1 MTLFSK
7 LREGI
12 TSVWPTSSPQKL
24 GATDPEIDALEKF
37 RAAML
42 GLIESD
48 ASERAAMLNLRIRCA
63 ATLQSLWFMRSEMMA
78 LLATAHGEADA
89 RRRLDLVAE
98 CVRDVLPSGL
108 RSRPSPLSRE
118 S

>member
-12 TSVWPTSSPQKL
+12 SSVWPTSSPQRL
-24 GATDPEIDALEKF
+24 GDQEAEAAALEKF

-42 GLIESD
+42 GLLDGD
-48 ASERAAMLNLRIRCA
+48 AGDRAAMLNLRIRCA

-78 LLATAHGEADA
+78 ILATKHGEVEA
-89 RRRLDLVAE
+89 RHRLDMISEL
-98 CVRDVLPSGL
+98 VRDSLPSGL
-108 RSRPSPLSRE
+108 RSRPSPLGRDS
-118 S
+118 